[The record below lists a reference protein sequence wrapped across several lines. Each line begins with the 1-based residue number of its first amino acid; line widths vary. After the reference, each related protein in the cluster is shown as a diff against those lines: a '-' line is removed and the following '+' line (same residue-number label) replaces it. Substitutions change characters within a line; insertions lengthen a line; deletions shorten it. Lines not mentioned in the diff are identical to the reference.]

1 LYKSIHTAGHK
12 ALVAAFIEA
21 RQNAKMT
28 QMELAKKLGWK
39 QSLIARVES
48 GQRRIDAMDIV
59 LWGKAVG
66 IDPRELFEVVVSS
79 EF

>member
-1 LYKSIHTAGHK
+1 LYKSIHTTEHR
-12 ALVAAFIEA
+12 ALVAAFIQA
-21 RQNAKMT
+21 RRNAKLT
-28 QMELAKKLGWK
+28 QLELAKKLGWK

-66 IDPRELFEVVVSS
+66 VDPRELFEVVVSS
-79 EF
+79 EV

>member
-1 LYKSIHTAGHK
+1 MYKSIHTAGHK

-21 RQNAKMT
+21 RRNAKMT

-39 QSLIARVES
+39 QSLVARVES

-59 LWGKAVG
+59 LWGKALR
-66 IDPRELFEVVVSS
+66 IDPRELFEAVVSA